1 MLFLKLSLN
10 LLLALL
16 NRATFRV
23 AGGLRMPLSEEEAA
37 LSDGEQGQEVKRSF
51 SYRADNTDGQ
61 IRWCFPSSSFQG
73 QTLADPSCSSDT
85 DNTLHWPDR

>member
-37 LSDGEQGQEVKRSF
+37 LSDGEQGQEVKRSYSF
-51 SYRADNTDGQ
+51 RADNTDGQ
-61 IRWCFPSSSFQG
+61 ITWCFPSSSFQG